1 MGNTLQ
7 QTKELLQETW
17 KEWKKD
23 DATRIGAALAY
34 YTTFSLAPLLVVATS
49 VAGLVYGK
57 DAAEGEVTK
66 QLTNMLGEQGATQ
79 VQTMLANAHSHEG
92 GVIATIVGTVAVL
105 IGCGTVF
112 IELQAALNRMWETPP
127 QESKGGGI
135 LAWLKKRGLSFGLVL
150 VIGFLLLVSLMLSA
164 VLSGAGDALG
174 ARIELP
180 PILLSV
186 INFVVSTFVIG
197 GLFTLLYK
205 VLPDQKIPWGD
216 VWVGGIVT
224 ALLFSLGK
232 WLIGLY
238 LGNSSVA
245 SAYGA
250 AGSLA
255 VVLIWI
261 YYSAQLVLFGAEFT
275 QVYANRHGS
284 RSEGS
289 SAARGER
296 KERRDRK
303 LHLGLNRQ
311 SPIG

>member
-1 MGNTLQ
+1 MGNTFPAI
-7 QTKELLQETW
+7 KELLAQTW
-17 KEWKKD
+17 KEWQKD

-66 QLTNMLGEQGATQ
+66 QLTNMLGAQGAEQ
-79 VQTMLANAHSHEG
+79 VQTMLANAHSHSG
-92 GVIATIVGTVAVL
+92 GVIATIVGTIAVL

-127 QESKGGGI
+127 PKEKKSGI
-135 LAWLKKRGLSFGLVL
+135 LGWLKKRGLSFGLVL
-150 VIGFLLLVSLMLSA
+150 VIGFLLLVSLMVSA

-180 PILLSV
+180 PAILSV
-186 INFVVSTFVIG
+186 LNFVVSTAVIAA
-197 GLFTLLYK
+197 LFALLYK
-205 VLPDQKIPWGD
+205 VLPDEKIDWGD
-216 VWVGGIVT
+216 VWVGGLVT
-224 ALLFSLGK
+224 AVLFSIGK
-232 WLIGLY
+232 ALIGLY

-284 RSEGS
+284 RSQGREKKGS
-289 SAARGER
+289 EKRE
-296 KERRDRK
+296 
-303 LHLGLNRQ
+303 LHLGLHRQ

>member
-1 MGNTLQ
+1 MGNTFPAI
-7 QTKELLQETW
+7 KELLGQTW
-17 KEWKKD
+17 KEWQKD

-66 QLTNMLGEQGATQ
+66 QLTNMLGEQGADQ

-92 GVIATIVGTVAVL
+92 GVIATIAGTVAVL

-112 IELQAALNRMWETPP
+112 VELQAALNRMWETPP
-127 QESKGGGI
+127 KEEKGGI
-135 LAWLKKRGLSFGLVL
+135 LGWLKKRGLSFGLVV
-150 VIGFLLLVSLMLSA
+150 VIGFLLLVSLMVSA

-180 PILLSV
+180 PAILSV
-186 INFVVSTFVIG
+186 LNFLVSTAVIG
-197 GLFTLLYK
+197 ALFSLLYK
-205 VLPDQKIPWGD
+205 VLPDEKIDWGD
-216 VWVGGIVT
+216 VWVGGLVT
-224 ALLFSLGK
+224 AVLFSIGK
-232 WLIGLY
+232 ALIGLY

-275 QVYANRHGS
+275 QVYAHRHGS
-284 RSEGS
+284 RSQG
-289 SAARGER
+289 RK
-296 KERRDRK
+296 KERPENRP
-303 LHLGLNRQ
+303 LHLGLHRQ
-311 SPIG
+311 SPIR

>member
-1 MGNTLQ
+1 MGRTF
-7 QTKELLQETW
+7 QEIKQLIGDTW
-17 KEWKKD
+17 KEWQKD
-23 DATRIGAALAY
+23 EATRIGAALAY

-66 QLTNMLGEQGATQ
+66 QLTNMLGEQGAEQ
-79 VQTMLANAHSHEG
+79 VQTMLANAHSHGG

-127 QESKGGGI
+127 KEKESGI
-135 LAWLKKRGLSFGLVL
+135 VAWLKKRGLSFGLVL

-180 PILLSV
+180 GFILSV
-186 INFVVSTFVIG
+186 INFVVSTAVIA
-197 GLFTLLYK
+197 GLFALLYK
-205 VLPDQKIPWGD
+205 VLPDEKIPWGD
-216 VWVGGIVT
+216 VWVGGLVT
-224 ALLFSLGK
+224 ALLFSVGK
-232 WLIGLY
+232 ALIGLY

-284 RSEGS
+284 RSQGREK
-289 SAARGER
+289 RER
-296 KERRDRK
+296 PEKKK
-303 LHLGLNRQ
+303 LHLGLHRQ

>member
-1 MGNTLQ
+1 MGRTFQ
-7 QTKELLQETW
+7 QVKELLAQTWQEW
-17 KEWKKD
+17 QKD

-66 QLTNMLGEQGATQ
+66 QLTNMLGEQGAEQ
-79 VQTMLANAHSHEG
+79 VQTMLANAHSHSG

-112 IELQAALNRMWETPP
+112 VELQAALNRMWETPP
-127 QESKGGGI
+127 KDEQSGI

-150 VIGFLLLVSLMLSA
+150 VIGFLLLVSLMVSA
-164 VLSGAGDALG
+164 ALSGAGEALG
-174 ARIELP
+174 ARVELP
-180 PILLSV
+180 PAILSV
-186 INFVVSTFVIG
+186 INFLVSTAVIG

-205 VLPDQKIPWGD
+205 VLPDEKIDWGD
-216 VWVGGIVT
+216 VWVGGLVT

-232 WLIGLY
+232 ALIGLY
-238 LGNSSVA
+238 LGQSSVA

-284 RSEGS
+284 RSQGRQTGKQE
-289 SAARGER
+289 
-296 KERRDRK
+296 K
-303 LHLGLNRQ
+303 LPLDLGLHRQ

>member
-1 MGNTLQ
+1 MGNTFPAI
-7 QTKELLQETW
+7 KELVAETW
-17 KEWKKD
+17 KEWQKD

-57 DAAEGEVTK
+57 EAAQGEVTK
-66 QLTNMLGEQGATQ
+66 QLTSMLGEQGAEQ
-79 VQTMLANAHSHEG
+79 VQTMLANAHSHGG

-127 QESKGGGI
+127 KDEQSGI

-150 VIGFLLLVSLMLSA
+150 VIGFLLLVSLMVSA
-164 VLSGAGDALG
+164 VLSGAGEALG

-180 PILLSV
+180 PAILSV
-186 INFVVSTFVIG
+186 LNFLISTGVIAA
-197 GLFTLLYK
+197 LFALLYK
-205 VLPDQKIPWGD
+205 VLPDEKIDWGD
-216 VWVGGIVT
+216 VWIGGFVT
-224 ALLFSLGK
+224 AILFSIGK
-232 WLIGLY
+232 ALIGLY

-284 RSEGS
+284 RSKLRNDQLS
-289 SAARGER
+289 
-296 KERRDRK
+296 
-303 LHLGLNRQ
+303 LHLGLHRQ

>member
-1 MGNTLQ
+1 MGRTFQ
-7 QTKELLQETW
+7 GIKELLGETW
-17 KEWKKD
+17 KEWQKD

-66 QLTNMLGEQGATQ
+66 QLTQMLGEQGAEQ
-79 VQTMLANAHSHEG
+79 VQTMLANAHSQGG
-92 GVIATIVGTVAVL
+92 GVVATIVGTVAVL

-112 IELQAALNRMWETPP
+112 IELQAALNRMWETPKD
-127 QESKGGGI
+127 ESKAGGI
-135 LAWLKKRGLSFGLVL
+135 VGWLKKRGLSFSLVL

-164 VLSGAGDALG
+164 ALSGAGEALG

-180 PILLSV
+180 PIILSV
-186 INFVVSTFVIG
+186 LNFLVSTAVIG

-216 VWVGGIVT
+216 VWVGGLVT

-284 RSEGS
+284 RSKGGES
-289 SAARGER
+289 RVKEEQKAARR
-296 KERRDRK
+296 
-303 LHLGLNRQ
+303 LHLGFNRQ

>member
-1 MGNTLQ
+1 MGNTFPAI
-7 QTKELLQETW
+7 KELLGQTW
-17 KEWKKD
+17 KEWQKD

-57 DAAEGEVTK
+57 DAAEGQVTK
-66 QLTNMLGEQGATQ
+66 QLTSMLGEQGAGQ
-79 VQTMLANAHSHEG
+79 VQTMLANAHSHSG

-127 QESKGGGI
+127 PKEQKSGI

-150 VIGFLLLVSLMLSA
+150 VIGFLLLVSLMMSA
-164 VLSGAGDALG
+164 VLSGAGEALG
-174 ARIELP
+174 ARVELP
-180 PILLSV
+180 PFVLSV
-186 INFVVSTFVIG
+186 LNFLISTAVIG
-197 GLFTLLYK
+197 ALFALLYK
-205 VLPDQKIPWGD
+205 VLPDEKIDWGD
-216 VWVGGIVT
+216 VWVGGLVT
-224 ALLFSLGK
+224 AVLFSIGK
-232 WLIGLY
+232 ALIGLY

-275 QVYANRHGS
+275 QVFANRHGS
-284 RSEGS
+284 RSQGRQENPEKQG
-289 SAARGER
+289 
-296 KERRDRK
+296 
-303 LHLGLNRQ
+303 LHLGLHRQ
-311 SPIG
+311 SPAG

>member
-1 MGNTLQ
+1 MGRTFQ
-7 QTKELLQETW
+7 DVKELLVQTWQEW
-17 KEWKKD
+17 QKD

-66 QLTNMLGEQGATQ
+66 QLTNMLGEQGAEQ
-79 VQTMLANAHSHEG
+79 VQTMLANAHSHSG

-112 IELQAALNRMWETPP
+112 VELQAALNRMWETPP
-127 QESKGGGI
+127 KDEKSGI
-135 LAWLKKRGLSFGLVL
+135 LGWLKKRGLSFGLVL
-150 VIGFLLLVSLMLSA
+150 VIGFLLLVSLMVSA
-164 VLSGAGDALG
+164 VLSGAGEALG
-174 ARIELP
+174 ARVELP
-180 PILLSV
+180 PAILSV
-186 INFVVSTFVIG
+186 VNFLVSTAVIG
-197 GLFTLLYK
+197 GLFALLYK
-205 VLPDQKIPWGD
+205 VLPDQKIDWGD
-216 VWVGGIVT
+216 VWVGGLVT

-232 WLIGLY
+232 ALIGLY
-238 LGNSSVA
+238 LGQSSVA

-284 RSEGS
+284 RSQG
-289 SAARGER
+289 RQKTGEQQS
-296 KERRDRK
+296 
-303 LHLGLNRQ
+303 LHLGLHRQ

>member
-1 MGNTLQ
+1 MGNTFPAI
-7 QTKELLQETW
+7 KELLGQTW
-17 KEWKKD
+17 KEWQKD

-66 QLTNMLGEQGATQ
+66 QLTNMLGEQGAGQ
-79 VQTMLANAHSHEG
+79 VQTMLANAHSHSG

-105 IGCGTVF
+105 VGCGTVF

-127 QESKGGGI
+127 KEEQSGI
-135 LAWLKKRGLSFGLVL
+135 LAWLRKRGLSFGLVL
-150 VIGFLLLVSLMLSA
+150 VIGFLLLVSLMVSA

-180 PILLSV
+180 PAILSV
-186 INFVVSTFVIG
+186 LNFLVSTAVIG

-205 VLPDQKIPWGD
+205 VLPDEKIDWGD
-216 VWVGGIVT
+216 VWVGGLVT
-224 ALLFSLGK
+224 AVLFSIGK
-232 WLIGLY
+232 ALIGLY

-275 QVYANRHGS
+275 QVYAHRHGS
-284 RSEGS
+284 RS
-289 SAARGER
+289 RGRQKGQPEQQR
-296 KERRDRK
+296 
-303 LHLGLNRQ
+303 LHLGLHRQ

>member
-1 MGNTLQ
+1 MGNTFQ
-7 QTKELLQETW
+7 ATKELLVQTW
-17 KEWKKD
+17 KEWQKD
-23 DATRIGAALAY
+23 EATRIGAALAY

-57 DAAEGEVTK
+57 DAAQGEVGK
-66 QLTNMLGEQGATQ
+66 QLTGMLGEQGAEQ
-79 VQTMLANAHSHEG
+79 VQTMLANASSQSG

-112 IELQAALNRMWETPP
+112 VELQAALNRMWETPKK
-127 QESKGGGI
+127 EKAGEI
-135 LAWLKKRGLSFGLVL
+135 LGWLKLRGLSFGLVL

-164 VLSGAGDALG
+164 VLSGAGEALG
-174 ARIELP
+174 ARVELP
-180 PILLSV
+180 SAVLYV
-186 INFVVSTFVIG
+186 INLVVSTAVIA

-216 VWVGGIVT
+216 VWVGGLVT
-224 ALLFSLGK
+224 AILFTIGK
-232 WLIGLY
+232 SLIGLY
-238 LGNSSVA
+238 LGQSSAA
-245 SAYGA
+245 STYGA

-261 YYSAQLVLFGAEFT
+261 YYSSQLVLFGAAFT

-284 RSEGS
+284 R
-289 SAARGER
+289 R
-296 KERRDRK
+296 KSPGQQQP
-303 LHLGLNRQ
+303 LHLGLHRQ